1 MHVICSLCNQG
12 CRNTHTFRMV
22 EVWHGAWF
30 LRVSGCYVILIDFK
44 TLLQRPCA
52 ASEVVKLDSK
62 NLEVLLFSCWV
73 KSNSAIPWTAAR
85 QASLF
90 FTISWSLLRLIS
102 IESVMP
108 SNHFILCHF
117 LPLLLSIFP
126 SIKAFSNELALRIR
140 WPKHW
145 SFSFSPSNEY
155 SGLIFF
161 RIDWTEAGQDPNLES
176 PGFRVYLFLGI
187 FSSLYYSPPMS
198 LLLFLVLPT

>member
-73 KSNSAIPWTAAR
+73 KSNSLRSHGLQHVRLPCF
-85 QASLF
+85 SLSPGVCSDSYPLSQWCHP
-90 FTISWSLLRLIS
+90 TISSSVTPFWSCPQS
-102 IESVMP
+102 
-108 SNHFILCHF
+108 
-117 LPLLLSIFP
+117 FP
-126 SIKAFSNELALRIR
+126 ASG
-140 WPKHW
+140 
-145 SFSFSPSNEY
+145 SF
-155 SGLIFF
+155 
-161 RIDWTEAGQDPNLES
+161 
-176 PGFRVYLFLGI
+176 
-187 FSSLYYSPPMS
+187 PMS
-198 LLLFLVLPT
+198 WLFASGSQSYLEL